1 MLFIFLD
8 FHPATHTQAVY
19 LQQRLVVV
27 REHHVRLL
35 RTGLARREQNDLF
48 DHLNHRRSVLD
59 LFGCR
64 QLQQWQLNA
73 GFAQIGMRSV
83 LDNGRLG
90 LRCCALE
97 ALEGLH
103 MQHFQLAEEFAGR
116 ERIERGTGHAFAQ
129 RLEQAGHQLQQTQ
142 TRLWILV
149 RGDTPDQLIHGL
161 QRSLPFV
168 RLHAMLEASEHQHLA
183 PGFLQQPHHHFR
195 QGLAQQP
202 LVQCMFD
209 LAAGQFGFGAA
220 FLGVTGTLLQ
230 QFTTTTLIAS
240 ERHEFG
246 QQLGED
252 RRIINEI
259 VQQTLHH
266 LLDLLIEAVTLRI
279 VLIDP
284 TQRGRGDFVEQ
295 AARRMAATAEEGL
308 VQHRHLE
315 HRDLQTANQCLE
327 RIRQS
332 AVIENELEQHRHQID
347 HIFIDLANHPRLAT
361 LGAGALEQSFEL
373 VAKIEIFDGDLR
385 RGTLLHVR

>member
-1 MLFIFLD
+1 
-8 FHPATHTQAVY
+8 
-19 LQQRLVVV
+19 
-27 REHHVRLL
+27 
-35 RTGLARREQNDLF
+35 
-48 DHLNHRRSVLD
+48 
-59 LFGCR
+59 
-64 QLQQWQLNA
+64 
-73 GFAQIGMRSV
+73 MRSI
-83 LDNGRLG
+83 LGNGRLSFRG
-90 LRCCALE
+90 RALE

-103 MQHFQLAEEFAGR
+103 MQPLQLAEKLAGG
-116 ERIERGTGHAFAQ
+116 ERIEGRAGHALAQ
-129 RLEQAGHQLQQTQ
+129 CLEQPRHQLQQTQ

-149 RGDTPDQLIHGL
+149 RGDTPDQVVHGL

-168 RLHAMLEASEHQHLA
+168 RLHAMLEAGEHQHLA

-202 LVQCMFD
+202 LVQGMFD
-209 LAAGQFGFGAA
+209 LAAGQFGLGAA
-220 FLGVTGTLLQ
+220 FLGVAGALFEQLTA
-230 QFTTTTLIAS
+230 TTLIAR
-240 ERHEFG
+240 ERHEVG
-246 QQLGED
+246 QQFGED
-252 RRIINEI
+252 RRIIDEI
-259 VQQTLHH
+259 VQQPLNH
-266 LLDLLIEAVTLRI
+266 LFDLLIQAVTLRI

-315 HRDLQTANQCLE
+315 HRYLQTANQCLE